1 MVLLKGKRE
10 GEGGRERW
18 GEGERES
25 YILRQSSALPAKN
38 SGDSPQLQFCVP
50 ILTHIQNKLY
60 DSPGV
65 LCTI

>member
-10 GEGGRERW
+10 GEGGRER
-18 GEGERES
+18 GREGERES